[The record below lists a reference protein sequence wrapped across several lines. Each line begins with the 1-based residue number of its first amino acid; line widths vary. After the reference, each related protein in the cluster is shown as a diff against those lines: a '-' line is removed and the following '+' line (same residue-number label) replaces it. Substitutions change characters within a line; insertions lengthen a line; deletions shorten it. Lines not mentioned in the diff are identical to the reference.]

1 MPPCHHEPGKSF
13 WARIREDL
21 SQLGMRKSAGPGR
34 MHQGVLRGPAN
45 IFLKSPGDS
54 RRSLIPGKRQTS
66 QPSSGRARRMLQGTM
81 GCCVT
86 SIPGKV
92 MENILLEA
100 MS

>member
-1 MPPCHHEPGKSF
+1 
-13 WARIREDL
+13 
-21 SQLGMRKSAGPGR
+21 
-34 MHQGVLRGPAN
+34 MHQGVLRGTAN

-66 QPSSGRARRMLQGTM
+66 HPSSRRARRMLQGTM

-100 MS
+100 MSLKDKGSGNSSRDYQGQIMFDQPDCLLQ